1 MKNITKNNRV
11 GNGINRTMT
20 NMGDMQTCAVADV
33 HLLVAVVALADVQ
46 PIKITSDVIRRAA
59 VHVPDRVGVVGGRG
73 SVHRVLLTG
82 EGMIEAAATAKS
94 HMSWLAADL
103 AGRTIV
109 LMCARVGVASAA
121 ATVAA
126 SLGAPATSI
135 AP

>member
-1 MKNITKNNRV
+1 M
-11 GNGINRTMT
+11 GN
-20 NMGDMQTCAVADV
+20 MQTCTIANVD
-33 HLLVAVVALADVQ
+33 LLVAVVALVDVE
-46 PIKITSDVIRRAA
+46 A
-59 VHVPDRVGVVGGRG
+59 VGIIGDMICSPRVHELGRVGVVGGRG

-94 HMSWLAADL
+94 HMSWLASDL